1 MQSLPIE
8 LVNDI
13 LRQVTAKPD
22 LFSLRVANKALSQLV
37 TPSTFRVIRVSKSLE
52 HFVDLKESDLAKYVD
67 VLELN
72 RDAVEVSEEPND
84 ALASTFGDA
93 FSRLNSFT
101 RLRELQL
108 KFSTQFLEWDDE
120 ASPPSELLLQ
130 RAVLKAVATS
140 SLPPSFVS
148 LTLSNLV
155 AMPYPELYSTDFF
168 HTFMALPKHLTISV
182 LWMDREGACFDESFR
197 EFWATN
203 ITQDILRPAH
213 ALESLSI
220 TSDLYIEVNFSSIH
234 YPALRSFTIAGDF
247 EFTGI
252 EDCIVQHK
260 ETLQHLAIQ
269 KCMLFDADE
278 SPPHQMWSSIW
289 KRFAEELS
297 ALISFTCEEL
307 PEDSGYVY
315 CDPGWGYISHST
327 LNMGN
332 DPRSSQQVFD
342 EDRAA
347 LERFCTIVEQRALTK
362 VVEDNL
368 TASS

>member
-1 MQSLPIE
+1 MQSLAME

-13 LRQVTAKPD
+13 LGRVTTKPD
-22 LFSLRVANKALSQLV
+22 LLSLRLANKALSQLV
-37 TPSTFRVIRVSKSLE
+37 TPSTFRVIQVSECLK
-52 HFVDLKESDLAKYVD
+52 HFVELKESGLAKYVD

-72 RDAVEVSEEPND
+72 REAVEVRDESDD
-84 ALASTFGDA
+84 ALASAFGEA
-93 FSRLNSFT
+93 FSRLSSFT

-108 KFSTQFLEWDDE
+108 KFAPELTLFRVDWDDE

-155 AMPYPELYSTDFF
+155 AIPYPELYSTDFF

-182 LWMDREGACFDESFR
+182 LWMDDMEGACFDESFR

-220 TSDLYIEVNFSSIH
+220 TSGLYIEVNFSSIH
-234 YPALRSFTIAGDF
+234 HPALRSFTVAGDVDF
-247 EFTGI
+247 LGI

-260 ETLQHLAIQ
+260 ETLQHLAIH
-269 KCMLFDADE
+269 KCMLFDGDQ
-278 SPPHQMWSSIW
+278 SPPHRMWSSIW

-347 LERFCTIVEQRALTK
+347 LERFCTIVEQRALTQ
-362 VVEDNL
+362 
-368 TASS
+368 S